1 MMVLSASRPDAS
13 LLEFLAQR
21 ARLSSVRRLGAD
33 VLVGGLLIV
42 AALRLDSWTRLAIAM
57 AAVCVI
63 AYAGWG
69 LLERVTDRIRARHW
83 PLTAGALDAVR
94 ALLAISGVIAAV
106 GVLLSA
112 WALALGTWIS

>member
-33 VLVGGLLIV
+33 LAVGVLLLV
-42 AALRLDSWTRLAIAM
+42 AAVRLDSWTRLAMAM
-57 AAVCVI
+57 AAVCAV
-63 AYAGWG
+63 AYAAWG
-69 LLERVTDRIRARHW
+69 LLDRVSGRISAREW
-83 PLTAGALDAVR
+83 PRIAGGLDAVR
-94 ALLAISGVIAAV
+94 ALLAISGVLAAI
-106 GVLLSA
+106 GVLLSV